1 MITGGETAPLPIIKT
16 MDHKQIAQNTA
27 KVVQSYLTY
36 QAVCAIIDQLT
47 ETNPGQAIWLRE
59 FSAGNKLQN
68 GEAYLT
74 ELMGENKELVLRILT
89 VRQHLAESILEFIPE
104 MVNTGIIQANMQHR
118 CQLLERLTQ
127 SQVVDSTDNSNPELD
142 VT

>member
-1 MITGGETAPLPIIKT
+1 

-36 QAVCAIIDQLT
+36 QAVCLIIEQLT

-68 GEAYLT
+68 AEVYLS
-74 ELMGENKELVLRILT
+74 ELMQENKELVLRILT
-89 VRQHLAESILEFIPE
+89 VRESIAADIMEFIPE
-104 MVNTGIIQANMQHR
+104 MVRTGIAQANMQQR
-118 CQLLERLTQ
+118 CQILERLTQ
-127 SQVVDSTDNSNPELD
+127 TQVDNSNLD

>member
-1 MITGGETAPLPIIKT
+1 
-16 MDHKQIAQNTA
+16 MDHKQIANNTA
-27 KVVQSYLTY
+27 RVVQSYLTY

-47 ETNPGQAIWLRE
+47 ETNPGQAIWLTE

-68 GEAYLT
+68 AEVYLA

-89 VRQHLAESILEFIPE
+89 VRQHLAESVLEFIPE

-127 SQVVDSTDNSNPELD
+127 TQVVDSLTDNFDPAED

>member
-1 MITGGETAPLPIIKT
+1 
-16 MDHKQIAQNTA
+16 MDHKQIANNTA
-27 KVVQSYLTY
+27 RVVQSYLTY
-36 QAVCAIIDQLT
+36 QAVRAIIDQLT
-47 ETNPGQAIWLRE
+47 ETNPGQAIWLTE

-68 GEAYLT
+68 AEAYLA

-89 VRQHLAESILEFIPE
+89 VRQHLAESVLEFIPE

-127 SQVVDSTDNSNPELD
+127 TQVVDSLTDNFDPAED

>member
-1 MITGGETAPLPIIKT
+1 
-16 MDHKQIAQNTA
+16 MDHKQIANNTA
-27 KVVQSYLTY
+27 RVVQSYLTY

-47 ETNPGQAIWLRE
+47 ETNPGQAIWLTE

-68 GEAYLT
+68 AEAYLA

-89 VRQHLAESILEFIPE
+89 VRQHLAESVLEFIPE
-104 MVNTGIIQANMQHR
+104 MVNTGIIQSNMQHR

-127 SQVVDSTDNSNPELD
+127 TQVVDSLTDNFDPAED

>member
-1 MITGGETAPLPIIKT
+1 
-16 MDHKQIAQNTA
+16 MDHKQIANNTA
-27 KVVQSYLTY
+27 RVVQSYLTY
-36 QAVCAIIDQLT
+36 QAVCAIVDQLT
-47 ETNPGQAIWLRE
+47 ETNPGQAIWLTE

-68 GEAYLT
+68 AEVYLA

-89 VRQHLAESILEFIPE
+89 VRQHLAESVLEFIPE

-127 SQVVDSTDNSNPELD
+127 TQVVDSLTDNFDPAED

>member
-1 MITGGETAPLPIIKT
+1 
-16 MDHKQIAQNTA
+16 MDHKQIANNTA
-27 KVVQSYLTY
+27 RVVQSYLTY
-36 QAVCAIIDQLT
+36 QAVRAIIDQLT
-47 ETNPGQAIWLRE
+47 ETNPGQAIWLTE

-68 GEAYLT
+68 AEAYLA

-89 VRQHLAESILEFIPE
+89 VRQHLAESVLEFIPE
-104 MVNTGIIQANMQHR
+104 MVNTGIIQSNMQHR

-127 SQVVDSTDNSNPELD
+127 TQVVDSLTDNFDPAED